1 MAASREITIRIVAET
16 ADAQQRL
23 GAIRERIEQLGRDVK
38 AGTISWDQYE
48 TQLQAVVRDA
58 DRLQKELGETAR
70 VTQDQTQAT
79 QRGTT
84 ALQGLHSLV
93 LRYVSAAAV
102 GAAIR
107 STTEWAGRLTDL
119 SARTGISTQTLQ
131 KFELAAKLT
140 GGTLDEVV
148 LATQRLQQ
156 RLFDPTTNKSV
167 VAATERLGLSFKQ
180 LREQRPD
187 EAFAAVAQALA
198 QIERPGERV
207 AFVTEL
213 MGRGAE
219 GVLPTMLALA
229 DVLQQDVPLASEA
242 SVQKLDDLGDAIS
255 ELWQRGKVLIAEIF
269 TPLIPILQA
278 LAGLLRLLQPLIS
291 GVTTAFA
298 KLVDAMAG
306 RAIREARENLDLW
319 FGTVAPPGAP
329 SRPGLP
335 TGAPITAPGLPPD
348 LDQILRQPSATPSE
362 GGRASTRGRRVP
374 VAIRQPG
381 GGVVIREMTPE
392 DAAAWVAAMPT
403 LPLPPPEIV
412 RTGLLPARGLRGGG
426 MLTLPLSPTP
436 VSPGTAQ
443 IPWFERLFGPDFGG
457 SIAPTILGSL
467 MGGGSVGRS
476 LGGLAGGA
484 FFSGSVGNLLAR
496 GATKLF
502 GSTIG
507 GALGSILPGVGTW
520 LGSLFGGLFGKLFGG
535 SEESRVVNPK
545 RDEFLAQFGG
555 AQALAARLAEL
566 PVSMGGGFGGGR
578 LMQDLFDAKKATD
591 FEQAVRNI
599 VNALEQY
606 EATQGRIKA
615 LEAQIETLRKQQ
627 TVSWKDMERIAR
639 EYGIEI
645 DALGQEFQQLKAT
658 DFATKILNDFD
669 ILKRGGADVGTI
681 LFGMKEE
688 FSELV
693 RFALKFGVALPENL
707 RPMVEELVRAGL
719 LTDEFGNKI
728 EDVSQLKWGEPVKT
742 QSEILGDAIQQ
753 LVEELEKL
761 RKTLAGELP
770 RGAREGIEETDRIL
784 RGYEPPEIEVPYRFR
799 AHGPGPGEDGGDEFG
814 SAGGLVTPEGLR
826 AFARGGL
833 VRGLDRIPA
842 LLEPGEFVVSR
853 GAVQRLGARTLQA
866 LNRGATLAVGDI
878 HVSVDAREAVFDE
891 VSAQALARK
900 LATALTT
907 ELQRR
912 GGLTP
917 VVA

>member
-23 GAIRERIEQLGRDVK
+23 GAIRDRIEQLGRDVK
-38 AGTISWDQYE
+38 AGAISWDQYE
-48 TQLQAVVRDA
+48 TQLQAVVHDA
-58 DRLQKELGETAR
+58 DRLQKELSQTAR

-84 ALQGLHSLV
+84 ALQDLHSLL
-93 LRYVSAAAV
+93 LRYVSAAAI
-102 GAAIR
+102 GSAIR

-119 SARTGISTQTLQ
+119 AARTGISTQTLQ

-148 LATQRLQQ
+148 IATQRLQQ

-167 VAATERLGLSFKQ
+167 VAAAERLGLSFKQ

-207 AFVTEL
+207 ALVTEL

-219 GVLPTMLALA
+219 GVLPAMLALA
-229 DVLQQDVPLASEA
+229 DVLKQDVPLASEA
-242 SVQKLDDLGDAIS
+242 SLQKLDDLGDAIS

-269 TPLIPILQA
+269 TPLVPILQA

-291 GVTTAFA
+291 GVATAFA

-306 RAIREARENLDLW
+306 RALREARENLTLW

-329 SRPGLP
+329 GRPRLP
-335 TGAPITAPGLPPD
+335 MGEPITAPGLPPD
-348 LDQILRQPSATPSE
+348 LDQILRQPIATPSE
-362 GGRASTRGRRVP
+362 GGRASARGRRAF
-374 VAIRQPG
+374 VAGVTIRP
-381 GGVVIREMTPE
+381 MTPE

-403 LPLPPPEIV
+403 LPLPPPEIM
-412 RTGLLPARGLRGGG
+412 RTGLVPARGLPGGG
-426 MLTLPLSPTP
+426 MITLPLSPTP
-436 VSPGTAQ
+436 VSPGTAR
-443 IPWFERLFGPDFGG
+443 IPWFERLFGTDFAP
-457 SIAPTILGSL
+457 SIASTILGSL

-496 GATKLF
+496 GAMNLF

-520 LGSLFGGLFGKLFGG
+520 LGSMVGGLFGKLFGG

-566 PVSMGGGFGGGR
+566 PVSMGGGVGGGR
-578 LMQDLFDAKKATD
+578 LMQDLFDAKKAKD

-606 EATQGRIKA
+606 EATQGRIKT
-615 LEAQIETLRKQQ
+615 LESQIETLRKQQ
-627 TVSWKDMERIAR
+627 AVSWKDMERIAR

-645 DALGQEFQQLKAT
+645 DALGQEFQQLKGT

-669 ILKRGGADVGTI
+669 VLKRGGADVGTI

-707 RPMVEELVRAGL
+707 RPMVEELARAGL

-728 EDVSQLKWGEPVKT
+728 EDVSQLTWGEPVKT
-742 QSEILGDAIQQ
+742 QSEILGDAIQK

-761 RKTLAGELP
+761 RQTLAGELP
-770 RGAREGIEETDRIL
+770 RGAREGLEETDRIL

-799 AHGPGPGEDGGDEFG
+799 AHGPGPGEGGGDEFA
-814 SAGGLVTPEGLR
+814 SAGGLVTPDGLR
-826 AFARGGL
+826 TFARGGL

-842 LLEPGEFVVSR
+842 LLEPGEFVFSR
-853 GAVQRLGARTLQA
+853 GAVQRLGARALQA
-866 LNRGATLAVGDI
+866 LNRGASFAVGDI
-878 HVSVDAREAVFDE
+878 HVTVDARESVFDE